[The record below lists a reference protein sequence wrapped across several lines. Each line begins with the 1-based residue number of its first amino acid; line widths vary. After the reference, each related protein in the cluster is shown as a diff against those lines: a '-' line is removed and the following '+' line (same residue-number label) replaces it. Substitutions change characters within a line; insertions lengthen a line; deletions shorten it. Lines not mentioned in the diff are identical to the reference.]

1 MNTTHWSQTTFKPD
15 GASCTPTTAEI
26 VEQKQRA
33 VEKYLRWLSDLEVK
47 LAK

>member
-1 MNTTHWSQTTFKPD
+1 MSPHWSHTTPLFP
-15 GASCTPTTAEI
+15 GEPYVPTTAEM